1 MRRSIFHVTK
11 ETLEFLAL
19 PITNRQSH
27 GVEAFEIGSY
37 LQNKVNAPIGIFMR
51 TFLVF
56 IAVLFLFNG
65 CNSAKQVDLL
75 LVNGTIY
82 TVDSLFSIA
91 ETMAVADGKI
101 VAVGDQSLLKNF
113 EADSIIDLQG
123 KSIYPGFID
132 AHCHFYGYC
141 MTLSQID
148 LRGTKSYDDM
158 LNRLRKWDAEN
169 NPEWITG
176 RGWDQNNWPE
186 PLFPHK
192 RELDKLFPEKPV
204 FLRRIDGHAA
214 IANSKALE
222 IAGITANTKI
232 RGGEVL
238 LENGEPTGILIDKAM
253 EQLMERVPKLSK
265 ADMEML
271 LHKGAQSCYDVGLTT
286 VADAG
291 LTYDEVMLM
300 DSLQKNGQLAMQVY
314 AMLLPTERNFSA
326 FVHKGVYRT
335 PKMHIKSI
343 KLFADGALG
352 SRGACLLEPYTDDT
366 DNTGLILEDLP
377 VFDSIMELAYKYNYQ
392 VNTHAI
398 GDSANRLIL
407 QKYGSVLKGK
417 NDRRWRIEHAQVIH
431 PDDFQL
437 FAKYDIVP
445 AVNTTHATSDMYWAE
460 SRLGAERIKGAYAY
474 MELLDQNGWLCNGS
488 DFPVEHINPIYGFFA
503 AVARKD
509 FDGFPDKG
517 FQMDNSLTR
526 SQALKSMTIWA
537 AKSIFEEERK
547 GSLEPGKQADFV
559 VLDSDIM
566 DIDIM
571 KVPDVQVLESYISGE
586 KVY

>member
-1 MRRSIFHVTK
+1 MSNLKMKLFAFNTYSQ
-11 ETLEFLAL
+11 
-19 PITNRQSH
+19 NRYH
-27 GVEAFEIGSY
+27 FGS
-37 LQNKVNAPIGIFMR
+37 VFMR
-51 TFLVF
+51 TLLMFVIISFVF
-56 IAVLFLFNG
+56 SS
-65 CNSAKQVDLL
+65 CNSKKQVDFLF
-75 LVNGTIY
+75 VNGKIY
-82 TVDSLFSIA
+82 TVDSSFSVA

-101 VAVGDQSLLKNF
+101 VAVGDQSLAKIYD
-113 EADSIIDLQG
+113 ADSIIDLHG

-132 AHCHFYGYC
+132 AHCHFYGYS
-141 MTLSQID
+141 MTLSEID

-158 LNRLRKWDAEN
+158 LHRLRKWDEEN
-169 NPEWITG
+169 NPEWVTG
-176 RGWDQNNWPE
+176 RGWDQNNWPD
-186 PLFPHK
+186 PVFPHK
-192 RELDKLFPEKPV
+192 RDLDKLFPNKPV

-222 IAGITANTKI
+222 IAGINASTKI

-238 LENGEPTGILIDKAM
+238 LENGDPTGILIDRAM
-253 EQLMERVPKLSK
+253 EQLMELVPKLSRTDK
-265 ADMEML
+265 EKL
-271 LHKGAQSCYDVGLTT
+271 LHKGANACYSVGLTT

-291 LTYDEVMLM
+291 LNYNEVMFM
-300 DSLQKNGQLAMQVY
+300 DSLQKNEQLAMQVY
-314 AMLLPTERNFSA
+314 AMLQPTEQNFTSFVRNGA
-326 FVHKGVYRT
+326 YRT
-335 PKMHIKSI
+335 EKMHVKSI

-352 SRGACLLEPYTDDT
+352 SRGACLLEPYTDDP
-366 DNTGLILEDLP
+366 DNNGLILEELP
-377 VFDSIMELAYKYNYQ
+377 VFDSILEFAYTHNYQ

-407 QKYGSVLKGK
+407 KKYGTVLKGN

-437 FAKYDIVP
+437 FGKYDIVP

-460 SRLGAERIKGAYAY
+460 SRLGSERMTGAYAY
-474 MELLDQNGWLCNGS
+474 KQLLKQNGWLCNGS

-509 FDGFPDKG
+509 FSGFPDSG
-517 FQMDNSLTR
+517 FQTENRLTR
-526 SQALKSMTIWA
+526 MQALKAMTIWA
-537 AKSIFEEERK
+537 ARSIFEEERK

-571 KVPDVQVLESYISGE
+571 KVPEVSVLESYISGV